1 MTYKIMAIN
10 AGSSSLKF
18 QLLNMPQGALLC
30 QGLIERIGLPEAR
43 FTLKT
48 SAQKWQETL
57 PIADHHEAV
66 TLLLEALTG
75 RGILSCL
82 QEIERLAELA
92 PLHNPVNALGIR
104 LFRQLLPAV
113 PAVAVF
119 DTAFHQTLA
128 PEAWLYPLPW
138 RYYAELGI
146 RRYGF
151 HGTSHHYVSSALAE
165 KLGVPLSALRV
176 VSCHLGNGCSVCAI
190 KGGQSVNTS
199 MGFTPQSGVMMGT
212 RSGDIDPSILPW
224 LVEKE
229 GKSAQQLSQLLNN
242 ESGLLGV
249 SGVSSD
255 YRDVEQAADA
265 GNERAALALSLFAE
279 RIRATIGSYIMQ
291 MGGLD
296 ALIFT
301 GGIGENSARARATIC
316 RNLHFLGLAL
326 DDEKNQRSATFIQA
340 DNALVK
346 VAVINTNEELMIARD
361 VMRLALPQARELAVS
376 A

>member
-1 MTYKIMAIN
+1 MSSNELVEQIMAQVI
-10 AGSSSLKF
+10 ARVATPE
-18 QLLNMPQGALLC
+18 QQALPDTPHPT
-30 QGLIERIGLPEAR
+30 G
-43 FTLKT
+43 
-48 SAQKWQETL
+48 ET
-57 PIADHHEAV
+57 AM
-66 TLLLEALTG
+66 
-75 RGILSCL
+75 
-82 QEIERLAELA
+82 
-92 PLHNPVNALGIR
+92 
-104 LFRQLLPAV
+104 
-113 PAVAVF
+113 
-119 DTAFHQTLA
+119 
-128 PEAWLYPLPW
+128 
-138 RYYAELGI
+138 
-146 RRYGF
+146 
-151 HGTSHHYVSSALAE
+151 AE
-165 KLGVPLSALRV
+165 K
-176 VSCHLGNGCSVCAI
+176 SCSL
-190 KGGQSVNTS
+190 
-199 MGFTPQSGVMMGT
+199 M
-212 RSGDIDPSILPW
+212 
-224 LVEKE
+224 VEKE

-301 GGIGENSARARATIC
+301 GGIGENSARARAAIC

>member
-1 MTYKIMAIN
+1 
-10 AGSSSLKF
+10 
-18 QLLNMPQGALLC
+18 
-30 QGLIERIGLPEAR
+30 
-43 FTLKT
+43 
-48 SAQKWQETL
+48 
-57 PIADHHEAV
+57 
-66 TLLLEALTG
+66 
-75 RGILSCL
+75 
-82 QEIERLAELA
+82 
-92 PLHNPVNALGIR
+92 
-104 LFRQLLPAV
+104 
-113 PAVAVF
+113 
-119 DTAFHQTLA
+119 
-128 PEAWLYPLPW
+128 
-138 RYYAELGI
+138 
-146 RRYGF
+146 
-151 HGTSHHYVSSALAE
+151 
-165 KLGVPLSALRV
+165 
-176 VSCHLGNGCSVCAI
+176 
-190 KGGQSVNTS
+190 

-229 GKSAQQLSQLLNN
+229 GKSALQLSQLLNN

-301 GGIGENSARARATIC
+301 GGIGEHSARARATIC